1 MSYNASPTFFDDL
14 TAAASRQAEYPN
26 LTQAIWETGGNAG
39 ASNAHG
45 LGINVAG
52 GTLPS
57 IPTIPVNGIGMNW
70 TLADQF
76 SVARTPQV
84 SQMIGGTGFVPR
96 SGNFA
101 TTWDTTQTLYT
112 TQGAESSGGI
122 YGNGSA
128 VSPLMS
134 INTATNQANE
144 ADGTPAD
151 DAYPVIDGDAT
162 LANLTSGWTSVVPPA

>member
-52 GTLPS
+52 GALPEATGFNS
-57 IPTIPVNGIGMNW
+57 IGMNW

-84 SQMIGGTGFVPR
+84 SQVIGGSGFVPR
-96 SGNFA
+96 SGNVA
-101 TTWDTTQTLYT
+101 TTWDIAQALYT
-112 TQGAESSGGI
+112 PQGAASSGGI

>member
-26 LTQAIWETGGNAG
+26 LTQSSWETGGNAG

-52 GTLPS
+52 GELPAE
-57 IPTIPVNGIGMNW
+57 TGFNGVGMNW
-70 TLADQF
+70 TLLDQEE
-76 SVARTPQV
+76 AIRTPQV
-84 SQMIGGTGFVPR
+84 SQVIGGAGFVPR
-96 SGNFA
+96 GGNVA
-101 TTWDTTQTLYT
+101 TTWDTTQALYT
-112 TQGAESSGGI
+112 PQGAAGSGGI
-122 YGNGSA
+122 SGNGSA

-134 INTATNQANE
+134 IATATNQADE

-151 DAYPVIDGDAT
+151 DAYPTIDGQAHLAT
-162 LANLTSGWTSVVPPA
+162 LGAGWVSV